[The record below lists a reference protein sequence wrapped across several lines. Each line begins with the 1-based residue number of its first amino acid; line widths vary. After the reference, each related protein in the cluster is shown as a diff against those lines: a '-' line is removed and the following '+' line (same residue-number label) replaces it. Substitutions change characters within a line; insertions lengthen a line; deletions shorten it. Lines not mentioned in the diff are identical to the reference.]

1 MYYDETI
8 GVRMNNYH
16 YELTELQERVIYL
29 SLCTLEKQLRKANNP
44 QLEEVLLAG
53 FKDIGITSLKEL
65 QDAIDSLK
73 SRLTY

>member
-1 MYYDETI
+1 MYYYEKT
-8 GVRMNNYH
+8 GVNMNNYH

-44 QLEEVLLAG
+44 QLEEVLLSG

-65 QDAIDSLK
+65 QDAIDTLK
-73 SRLTY
+73 TRLTY